1 MSPAIV
7 LLGDMGSD
15 HDGFPPT
22 SVIAAS
28 PDVLIDGKPVVR
40 QGDPLASHAKPKHA
54 AHGRVVAGGIASV
67 LVNGRPIAVTG
78 SQVDCAG
85 VVIGSGSVEA
95 G

>member
-22 SVIAAS
+22 PVIAAS

-40 QGDPLASHAKPKHA
+40 QGDPLAPHASRSMLPM
-54 AHGRVVAGGIASV
+54 AGWLPEG
-67 LVNGRPIAVTG
+67 
-78 SQVDCAG
+78 
-85 VVIGSGSVEA
+85 
-95 G
+95 